1 MWIDD
6 KVRVFYEGDLSEGRF
21 TGNVE
26 IYIKN
31 VDTGATWECYG
42 GKYTAEADASSG
54 SIRYYDQPVPQ
65 GYYLYDFGY
74 EWQQ

>member
-21 TGNVE
+21 TGNIE

-31 VDTGATWECYG
+31 VDTGATWECNG
-42 GKYTAEADASSG
+42 GKHTREADG
-54 SIRYYDQPVPQ
+54 SLGAIRYYAQPIPE

>member
-1 MWIDD
+1 MWIDE

-31 VDTGATWECYG
+31 VDTGDTWECYG
-42 GKYTAEADASSG
+42 GKYTAEADAS
-54 SIRYYDQPVPQ
+54 
-65 GYYLYDFGY
+65 
-74 EWQQ
+74 